1 MEDKLKKG
9 FMWFFFGCFLVAL
22 YQHELT
28 FAGLLAV
35 SIGSILASDARF
47 KTLVIP
53 LLVMCAGMVFVGVH
67 TFKSFESE
75 DKASDVVGDK
85 GRSTFNAFPLGEIDI
100 DKIAEAAAS
109 QGRDFLMIESC
120 LKQTAFGKDTN
131 IETIKNL
138 KSVADVK
145 SFDIVSE
152 TIKNLKFVTDVKS
165 FDIVRFEN
173 GKGRANFSLNYR
185 GTPLS
190 PNSTDISGS
199 LDFSLSKR
207 EPWEEKQD
215 CMPDNYPYKVQI
227 TDLKMSD

>member
-138 KSVADVK
+138 K
-145 SFDIVSE
+145 
-152 TIKNLKFVTDVKS
+152 FVTDVKS
-165 FDIVRFEN
+165 FDIVRYEN
-173 GKGRANFSLNYR
+173 GKGRAIFSLNYR
-185 GTPLS
+185 GTPLP